1 MVDAKN
7 QWCFFVFIRMCL
19 FFCFIALRLNFL
31 EKTSTHHLDCL
42 DASAISA
49 HGLLSVTLDLSSLV
63 HLFIFE
69 PRHTDRPAALDS
81 TGCVASIWWQKNNN
95 FQTMWE
101 LTRPYFLDPQRN
113 YYAQLLRLYLSHFQR
128 DFWQPTTQRVLGP
141 DSFS

>member
-81 TGCVASIWWQKNNN
+81 TGCVASIWWQKK
-95 FQTMWE
+95 Q
-101 LTRPYFLDPQRN
+101 
-113 YYAQLLRLYLSHFQR
+113 
-128 DFWQPTTQRVLGP
+128 
-141 DSFS
+141 